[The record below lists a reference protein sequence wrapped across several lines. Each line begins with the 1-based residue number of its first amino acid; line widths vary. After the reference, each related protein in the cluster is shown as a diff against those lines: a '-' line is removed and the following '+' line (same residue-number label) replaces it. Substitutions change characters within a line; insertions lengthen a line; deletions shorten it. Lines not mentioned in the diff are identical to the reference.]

1 MRALLYTLVLANL
14 LFFAW
19 SHWVDAPRPGPHR
32 SAPLATLAIAAPNDA
47 VTMRC
52 ASLGPLAA
60 AVDSAAL
67 RTALQARN
75 LLSRERQ
82 QSSQEIEGYWVY
94 IDKLSDAADRDRALR
109 RLNRF
114 GVRDAAA
121 LGSSGQVSVGL
132 FSEKAG
138 ADKRAAAVRAAGFE
152 PAIEAR
158 QHNVNQ
164 YWLDVDLASDVP
176 LPAVAALIAGLSI
189 STTPL
194 WGACP

>member
-1 MRALLYTLVLANL
+1 MRALLYTLIAANL

-32 SAPLATLAIAAPNDA
+32 AAPMQALAIAAPNDPVA
-47 VTMRC
+47 MRC

-60 AVDSAAL
+60 AADSAAL
-67 RTALQARN
+67 KTALQARN
-75 LLSRERQ
+75 LPGRERQ
-82 QSSQEIEGYWVY
+82 QAGQEIEGYWVY
-94 IDKLSDAADRDRALR
+94 IDRLGDAAARDRALR
-109 RLNRF
+109 QLNRF

-121 LGSSGQVSVGL
+121 LGESGQVSVGL
-132 FSEKAG
+132 FSEKTG

-152 PAIEAR
+152 PAIEVR
-158 QHNVNQ
+158 QHTVDQ

-176 LPAVAALIAGLSI
+176 LPAVAALTAGLGI
-189 STTPL
+189 NTTPQ

>member
-1 MRALLYTLVLANL
+1 MRALLYTLILVNL

-19 SHWVDAPRPGPHR
+19 SQWIDAPRPGPHR
-32 SAPLATLAIAAPNDA
+32 SSPMQTLAMAATDDR
-47 VTMRC
+47 VTTRC
-52 ASLGPLAA
+52 ASLGPLAT

-121 LGSSGQVSVGL
+121 LGSTGQVSVGL
-132 FSEKAG
+132 FSEKTG

-152 PAIEAR
+152 PAIEVR
-158 QHNVNQ
+158 QHTVDQ

-189 STTPL
+189 NTTPQ

>member
-1 MRALLYTLVLANL
+1 MRALLYTLILVNL

-19 SHWVDAPRPGPHR
+19 SYWIDAPRPGLHR
-32 SAPLATLAIAAPNDA
+32 SSPMQTLAVTAPNDPIA
-47 VTMRC
+47 MRC

-60 AVDSAAL
+60 AVDAAAL
-67 RTALQARN
+67 TTALQARN
-75 LLSRERQ
+75 LPARERQ
-82 QSSQEIEGYWVY
+82 AVSQEIEGYWVY
-94 IDKLSDAADRDRALR
+94 IDQLADVTARARALA

-121 LGSSGQVSVGL
+121 LAETGQVSVGL

-152 PAIEAR
+152 PAIEVR
-158 QHNVNQ
+158 QHAVDQ

-189 STTPL
+189 NTTPL
-194 WGACP
+194 WSACP

>member
-1 MRALLYTLVLANL
+1 M
-14 LFFAW
+14 
-19 SHWVDAPRPGPHR
+19 
-32 SAPLATLAIAAPNDA
+32 
-47 VTMRC
+47 
-52 ASLGPLAA
+52 
-60 AVDSAAL
+60 
-67 RTALQARN
+67 
-75 LLSRERQ
+75 
-82 QSSQEIEGYWVY
+82 
-94 IDKLSDAADRDRALR
+94 
-109 RLNRF
+109 
-114 GVRDAAA
+114 
-121 LGSSGQVSVGL
+121 GL

-189 STTPL
+189 STTPQ

>member
-1 MRALLYTLVLANL
+1 MRALLYTLILANL

-32 SAPLATLAIAAPNDA
+32 SAPLQTLAIAVPNDP
-47 VTMRC
+47 VTRRC
-52 ASLGPLAA
+52 ASLGPLAT
-60 AVDSAAL
+60 AVDSASL

-75 LLSRERQ
+75 LPGRERQ
-82 QSSQEIEGYWVY
+82 QASQEIEGYWVY
-94 IDKLSDAADRDRALR
+94 IDKFNDAAARDKALR
-109 RLNRF
+109 RLDRF

-121 LGSSGQVSVGL
+121 LGSTGQVSVGL
-132 FSEKAG
+132 FSEKTG

-152 PAIEAR
+152 PAIEVR
-158 QHNVNQ
+158 QRNVTQ